1 MRIETSSQ
9 LSTVLVGMF
18 FYGNVRD
25 SRSFGE
31 FRQKVCHDCHM
42 MSERTAI
49 ISKYA
54 LKVSRSLGVGVV
66 ALMLLFGLPSAKVVK
81 VTTGL
86 NTLVIDAGH
95 GGMDPGCN
103 GNNEVFEKDVTLG
116 VSLKLGKILRD
127 SMPGVKVL
135 YTRTTDKTLKLWERP
150 NLANNNRADLFI
162 SIHCNANN
170 NRSAAGSET
179 YFMGLHK
186 SEGNLDVAKRENAAI
201 TYESDYKENS
211 RYGGFDPESAEG
223 HIIFSLVQN
232 AYMKQSLKL
241 ASGIEAHTNKISAI
255 KSRGVKQA
263 GFLVLWQ
270 TSMPS
275 VLVET
280 GFLTNATDRMY
291 LKTSDGQQKI
301 ALGVYR
307 AVRDY
312 KKYLESMGNNNAP
325 GSGAR

>member
-1 MRIETSSQ
+1 MT
-9 LSTVLVGMF
+9 
-18 FYGNVRD
+18 
-25 SRSFGE
+25 
-31 FRQKVCHDCHM
+31 
-42 MSERTAI
+42 SERMPFILKCVA
-49 ISKYA
+49 KYG
-54 LKVSRSLGVGVV
+54 RV
-66 ALMLLFGLPSAKVVK
+66 ASIACLSVLLMWGLPAAKTVRVS
-81 VTTGL
+81 TGL
-86 NTLVIDAGH
+86 RTLVIDAGH

-103 GNNEVFEKDVTLG
+103 GNNEIFEKDVTLG
-116 VSLKLGKILRD
+116 VALKLGKILKD
-127 SMPGVKVL
+127 SMPGLKVL

-150 NLANNNRADLFI
+150 NLANDNRADLFI

-170 NRSAAGSET
+170 NRTAAGSET

-186 SEGNLDVAKRENAAI
+186 SEGNLEVAKRENAAI
-201 TYESDYKENS
+201 TYESDYRENS

-280 GFLTNATDRMY
+280 GFLTNPTDRSY
-291 LKTSDGQQKI
+291 LKTTEGQQKI
-301 ALGVYR
+301 ALGVFR

-312 KKYLESMGNNNAP
+312 KRYMETV
-325 GSGAR
+325 SGGQQSQR

>member
-1 MRIETSSQ
+1 M
-9 LSTVLVGMF
+9 
-18 FYGNVRD
+18 
-25 SRSFGE
+25 
-31 FRQKVCHDCHM
+31 
-42 MSERTAI
+42 
-49 ISKYA
+49 
-54 LKVSRSLGVGVV
+54 GVGVV

-95 GGMDPGCN
+95 GGLDPGCN

-241 ASGIEAHTNKISAI
+241 ASGIESHTNKISAI

-312 KKYLESMGNNNAP
+312 KKYLESMGNNNTP

>member
-1 MRIETSSQ
+1 
-9 LSTVLVGMF
+9 MF

-312 KKYLESMGNNNAP
+312 KKYLESMGNNNTP

>member
-1 MRIETSSQ
+1 MTAERISIFPKY
-9 LSTVLVGMF
+9 LFGAVRF
-18 FYGNVRD
+18 FSIVFF
-25 SRSFGE
+25 S
-31 FRQKVCHDCHM
+31 
-42 MSERTAI
+42 
-49 ISKYA
+49 
-54 LKVSRSLGVGVV
+54 
-66 ALMLLFGLPSAKVVK
+66 MLLLLGLPAAKVVR

-103 GNNEVFEKDVTLG
+103 GNNEIFEKDVTLG
-116 VSLKLGKILRD
+116 VALKLGKILKD
-127 SMPGVKVL
+127 SLPGLKVL

-170 NRSAAGSET
+170 NRTAAGSET

-186 SEGNLDVAKRENAAI
+186 TEGNLEVAKRENAAI
-201 TYESDYKENS
+201 TYEADYRENS

-241 ASGIEAHTNKISAI
+241 ASGIETHTNKISAI

-280 GFLTNATDRMY
+280 GFLTNPTDRSY
-291 LKTSDGQQKI
+291 LRTTEGQQKI
-301 ALGVYR
+301 ALGVFR
-307 AVRDY
+307 AIRDY
-312 KKYLESMGNNNAP
+312 KRYMESV
-325 GSGAR
+325 SGGVANPK

>member
-1 MRIETSSQ
+1 MTAERMPFITKYVLKYSRCILVAC
-9 LSTVLVGMF
+9 LSV
-18 FYGNVRD
+18 
-25 SRSFGE
+25 
-31 FRQKVCHDCHM
+31 
-42 MSERTAI
+42 I
-49 ISKYA
+49 
-54 LKVSRSLGVGVV
+54 
-66 ALMLLFGLPSAKVVK
+66 LMWGLPAAKAVRVS
-81 VTTGL
+81 TGL
-86 NTLVIDAGH
+86 RTLVIDAGH
-95 GGMDPGCN
+95 GGLDPGCN
-103 GNNEVFEKDVTLG
+103 GNNEIFEKDVTLG
-116 VSLKLGKILRD
+116 VALKLGKILKD
-127 SMPGVKVL
+127 SMPGLKVL

-150 NLANNNRADLFI
+150 NLANDNRADLFI

-170 NRSAAGSET
+170 NRAAAGSET

-201 TYESDYKENS
+201 TYEADYRENS

-241 ASGIEAHTNKISAI
+241 ASGIETHTNKISAI

-280 GFLTNATDRMY
+280 GFLTNPTDRSY
-291 LKTSDGQQKI
+291 LRTTEGQQKI
-301 ALGVYR
+301 ALGVFR

-312 KKYLESMGNNNAP
+312 KRYMETVNAGVS
-325 GSGAR
+325 GSR

>member
-1 MRIETSSQ
+1 MTAERNAFISNS
-9 LSTVLVGMF
+9 VAK
-18 FYGNVRD
+18 YGRFVIVA
-25 SRSFGE
+25 S
-31 FRQKVCHDCHM
+31 
-42 MSERTAI
+42 MSI
-49 ISKYA
+49 
-54 LKVSRSLGVGVV
+54 V
-66 ALMLLFGLPSAKVVK
+66 LMLGLPAVK
-81 VTTGL
+81 SVRVSTGL

-95 GGMDPGCN
+95 GGLDPGCN
-103 GNNEVFEKDVTLG
+103 GNNEIFEKDVTLG
-116 VSLKLGKILRD
+116 VALKLGKILKD
-127 SMPGVKVL
+127 SLPGLKVL
-135 YTRTTDKTLKLWERP
+135 FTRTTDKTLKLWERP
-150 NLANNNRADLFI
+150 NLANDNRADLFI

-170 NRSAAGSET
+170 NRTAAGSET

-186 SEGNLDVAKRENAAI
+186 TEGNLDVAKRENSAI
-201 TYESDYKENS
+201 TYESDYRENS

-241 ASGIEAHTNKISAI
+241 ATGIEAHTNKISAI

-280 GFLTNATDRMY
+280 GFLTNPTDRSY
-291 LKTSDGQQKI
+291 LRTTEGQQKI

-312 KKYLESMGNNNAP
+312 KRYMESVGGGT
-325 GSGAR
+325 GSSR

>member
-1 MRIETSSQ
+1 M
-9 LSTVLVGMF
+9 
-18 FYGNVRD
+18 
-25 SRSFGE
+25 
-31 FRQKVCHDCHM
+31 
-42 MSERTAI
+42 
-49 ISKYA
+49 
-54 LKVSRSLGVGVV
+54 GVGVV

-103 GNNEVFEKDVTLG
+103 GNYEVFEKDVTLG

-280 GFLTNATDRMY
+280 GFLTNPTDRMY

-312 KKYLESMGNNNAP
+312 KKYLESMGNNNTP
-325 GSGAR
+325 ESGAR

>member
-1 MRIETSSQ
+1 MT
-9 LSTVLVGMF
+9 
-18 FYGNVRD
+18 
-25 SRSFGE
+25 
-31 FRQKVCHDCHM
+31 
-42 MSERTAI
+42 SERMPF
-49 ISKYA
+49 ISKCIAKYG
-54 LKVSRSLGVGVV
+54 RV
-66 ALMLLFGLPSAKVVK
+66 ASIACLSVLLMWGLPAAKMVRVS
-81 VTTGL
+81 TGL
-86 NTLVIDAGH
+86 RTLVIDAGH

-103 GNNEVFEKDVTLG
+103 GNNEIFEKDVTLG
-116 VSLKLGKILRD
+116 VALKLGKILKD
-127 SMPGVKVL
+127 SMPGLKVL

-150 NLANNNRADLFI
+150 NLANDNRADLFI

-170 NRSAAGSET
+170 NRAAAGSET

-186 SEGNLDVAKRENAAI
+186 SEGNLEVAKRENAAI
-201 TYESDYKENS
+201 TYESDYRENS

-280 GFLTNATDRMY
+280 GFLTNSTDRSY
-291 LKTSDGQQKI
+291 LKTAEGQQKI

-312 KKYLESMGNNNAP
+312 KRYMETV
-325 GSGAR
+325 SGGQQSQR